1 MNALPR
7 CAPGFA
13 VWCLLGVC
21 VGAVF
26 AETAVEEPAAVVGG
40 QELVLNGKATRSV
53 WGFSVYDVRLFLDRP
68 SRDAEAILQANR
80 GPKRVRMDMLR
91 PVEKEK
97 FVGTVRESLD
107 RNISEDERKT
117 FAAELEAF
125 LGHLENGGDLEAGR
139 VITIDYV
146 PGQGTVL
153 GLDGRHVGTIA
164 GDDFYHVILR
174 LWLGRPLQ
182 ASIKE
187 GLLGGASS
195 GD

>member
-7 CAPGFA
+7 LAV
-13 VWCLLGVC
+13 VWCWLGIWAGS
-21 VGAVF
+21 VGA
-26 AETAVEEPAAVVGG
+26 ATPENGDRTVVAGE
-40 QELVLNGKATRSV
+40 ELVLNGKATRSV
-53 WGFSVYDVRLFLDRP
+53 WGFSVYDVSLFLDRP
-68 SRDAEAILQANR
+68 SRDAQTILHANR

-91 PVEKEK
+91 AVEKEK
-97 FVGTVRESLD
+97 FVGTVRESVD
-107 RNISEDERKT
+107 RNVSEDERKT
-117 FAAELEAF
+117 FAAELQAF
-125 LGHLENGGDLEAGR
+125 LGHLENGGDIQPGR

-146 PGQGTVL
+146 PGEGTVL

-182 ASIKE
+182 ASLKE
-187 GLLGGASS
+187 GLLGGAST